1 MANDYLT
8 RAQTTDALINETS
21 LTGRDLYDGGKLMYD
36 ELVERLREAPSDWY
50 DAELHYEAADAIVEL
65 QKRVLL
71 APIDSYAGLKRKYIV
86 LKADTGEDVPDCF
99 VLRPAKDKA
108 AVEALRAYAKATDND
123 LLAADI
129 YRWVGPLPDP
139 PKEE

>member
-1 MANDYLT
+1 M
-8 RAQTTDALINETS
+8 R
-21 LTGRDLYDGGKLMYD
+21 KYD
-36 ELVERLREAPSDWY
+36 ELIRKLRAQNGWALNET
-50 DAELHYEAADAIVEL
+50 LNEAADAIEEL

-71 APIDSYAGLKRKYIV
+71 APIDSYEGLKRKYIV

-129 YRWVGPLPDP
+129 YRWVGPLPQP
-139 PKEE
+139 PKEETIS

>member
-1 MANDYLT
+1 
-8 RAQTTDALINETS
+8 
-21 LTGRDLYDGGKLMYD
+21 MYD
-36 ELVERLREAPSDWY
+36 ELIKRLHRQAAYLPEKFSKN
-50 DAELHYEAADAIVEL
+50 AELLDVLMKAADAIEKL

-129 YRWVGPLPDP
+129 YRWVGPLPPEP
-139 PKEE
+139 PKEG

>member
-1 MANDYLT
+1 
-8 RAQTTDALINETS
+8 
-21 LTGRDLYDGGKLMYD
+21 MYD
-36 ELVERLREAPSDWY
+36 DLVKRLRTMADWVGISFF
-50 DAELHYEAADAIVEL
+50 EESENVRINLSEAADAIDEL
-65 QKRVLL
+65 SKRLSL
-71 APIDSYAGLKRKYIV
+71 SPIDSYAGLKRKYIV

-108 AVEALRAYAKATDND
+108 AVEALRTYAKATDND

-129 YRWVGPLPDP
+129 YRWVGPLPEP

>member
-1 MANDYLT
+1 
-8 RAQTTDALINETS
+8 
-21 LTGRDLYDGGKLMYD
+21 MYD
-36 ELVERLREAPSDWY
+36 ELVKRMWECASGECFNCSQYTPTTNASVCQK
-50 DAELHYEAADAIVEL
+50 ELMKQAADAIEEL

-129 YRWVGPLPDP
+129 YRWVGPLPEP
-139 PKEE
+139 PKEECA

>member
-1 MANDYLT
+1 
-8 RAQTTDALINETS
+8 
-21 LTGRDLYDGGKLMYD
+21 MYD
-36 ELVERLREAPSDWY
+36 ELVNALRRLSDWSIMDFEDNLSY
-50 DAELHYEAADAIVEL
+50 ANQIAEQAADAIEGL

-86 LKADTGEDVPDCF
+86 LKADTGENVPDSF
-99 VLRPAKDKA
+99 VLRPAKDNA

-129 YRWVGPLPDP
+129 YRWVGPLPEP

>member
-1 MANDYLT
+1 
-8 RAQTTDALINETS
+8 
-21 LTGRDLYDGGKLMYD
+21 MYD
-36 ELVERLREAPSDWY
+36 ELKEKCRACSQGCIYPSECNY
-50 DAELHYEAADAIVEL
+50 FNKPPFRCMRQLLSEAADAIEEL
-65 QKRVLL
+65 QNRVLI

-129 YRWVGPLPDP
+129 YRWVGPLSEQ
-139 PKEE
+139 PKEEL

>member
-1 MANDYLT
+1 
-8 RAQTTDALINETS
+8 
-21 LTGRDLYDGGKLMYD
+21 MYD
-36 ELVERLREAPSDWY
+36 DLAQRLRE
-50 DAELHYEAADAIVEL
+50 DAEDGYLIQTRIGDDIAEAADAIEEL

-129 YRWVGPLPDP
+129 YRWVGPLPEP
-139 PKEE
+139 SKEERA